1 MRAFRISAEPHIA
14 KPSFRS
20 VVIDLKDRCLMVVQ
34 DTRSANP
41 AGYHPA
47 GHLSAA
53 SSSRLQEELQ
63 RLAQHLSTVDGE
75 LSRVREMAEQLEAC
89 ILDDMHDLGARL
101 DAAEAESEGR
111 KPCTASDS
119 LPAISQSEAPTAD
132 QHGHADAAQLQ
143 RLTEKRLRRVEV
155 TMAGV
160 GASSTLQLH

>member
-1 MRAFRISAEPHIA
+1 
-14 KPSFRS
+14 
-20 VVIDLKDRCLMVVQ
+20 MVVQ
-34 DTRSANP
+34 DTLSANP

-47 GHLSAA
+47 GHSSAA

-89 ILDDMHDLGARL
+89 ILDDMRDLGARL
-101 DAAEAESEGR
+101 DAAEANSEGR
-111 KPCTASDS
+111 KSCTVSDS
-119 LPAISQSEAPTAD
+119 LPAIGLSEAPSAD
-132 QHGHADAAQLQ
+132 QHGHADAALLQ

-160 GASSTLQLH
+160 GDSSTLQLH